1 MSGLVEDVLK
11 ATSGQIQLS
20 SPLGVWMQLIS
31 RLADAGI
38 IAAGGATPFGNSAMP
53 VGVVG
58 SGGNSFFA
66 SRADHV
72 HAHGN
77 LPGGTL
83 HDLATPLVA
92 GFMSALD
99 KAQLDALVAGG
110 PYVPVTR
117 TLTAGAGMTGG
128 GELSA
133 DRTFNIVA
141 ADGTIIV
148 GADDIRVGVIAD
160 ANHGNL
166 SGGALHAIATN
177 LVAGFMSAAD
187 KAALDSLVA
196 FSVPNTRTLTA
207 GAGLTGGGDLSA
219 DRTFNVG
226 QNADGSVVVNANDV
240 QVSAAIQS
248 GAALGATSVQP
259 ARTLTAG
266 AGLTGGG
273 DLSANRT
280 FDVGQNADGSVV
292 VNADDVQVSAALQAG
307 ASTASFARI
316 PQALVGTAVLSRSFR
331 YVIPRSNGGLQ
342 DSLGLTT
349 NALTGVTTVSPTNT
363 DLRTS
368 SPRNNTTTS
377 TANILVGQNF
387 TDPGMCRGA
396 VAGVGGFFVCFRFA
410 VAVIQTDSIISIGI
424 NNAVIAGGANPSA
437 SGNRVVYGADT
448 GDANITVISTDNV
461 GGSTKS
467 AAIITKASLVT
478 GDPNTAGPCVFEVQ
492 MWALP
497 NDTKIHTT
505 LINRSTN
512 TVVHDAD
519 ISATLP
525 LNTTNLRPTCVQ
537 SSKGATNNQMDFIHM
552 YGYW

>member
-1 MSGLVEDVLK
+1 
-11 ATSGQIQLS
+11 
-20 SPLGVWMQLIS
+20 
-31 RLADAGI
+31 
-38 IAAGGATPFGNSAMP
+38 
-53 VGVVG
+53 VG

-219 DRTFNVG
+219 D
-226 QNADGSVVVNANDV
+226 
-240 QVSAAIQS
+240 
-248 GAALGATSVQP
+248 
-259 ARTLTAG
+259 
-266 AGLTGGG
+266 
-273 DLSANRT
+273 RT

-512 TVVHDAD
+512 TDVHDAD